1 MARLLL
7 SKSALLSER
16 RRLSAYQRFLPAL
29 QMKRQQLMAAVA
41 DSRQRFKAGQEALEK
56 IENFVASEI
65 PMLSDDSIELDQL
78 LIDQGTDYQ
87 TVNIAGVRV
96 ERVAEVYSETPPPSP
111 FTRPTWV
118 RDVQQQLKEALLQL
132 RQNEAEEKALERLNY
147 ELTRVTQRIN
157 LFEKVLIPE
166 AQANIR
172 KIQIF
177 LDDKAR
183 EAVVTSKIAK
193 KKNLEKAS

>member
-1 MARLLL
+1 
-7 SKSALLSER
+7 
-16 RRLSAYQRFLPAL
+16 
-29 QMKRQQLMAAVA
+29 
-41 DSRQRFKAGQEALEK
+41 
-56 IENFVASEI
+56 
-65 PMLSDDSIELDQL
+65 MLSDDSIKLDQL
-78 LIDQGTDYQ
+78 LLDKGTEYR

-96 ERVAEVYSETPPPSP
+96 RQVAAVNIETPLPSP
-111 FTRPTWV
+111 LTRPTWV
-118 RDVQQQLKEALLQL
+118 RNVQRQLAQGLEQQ
-132 RQNEAEEKALERLNY
+132 RHNEAERQALARLNY

-166 AQANIR
+166 ARANIR